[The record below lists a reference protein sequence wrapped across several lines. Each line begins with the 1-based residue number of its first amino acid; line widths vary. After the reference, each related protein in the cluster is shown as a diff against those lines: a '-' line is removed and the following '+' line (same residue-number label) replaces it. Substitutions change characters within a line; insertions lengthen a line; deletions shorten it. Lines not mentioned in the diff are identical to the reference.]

1 MRFDEVRSWYA
12 EPERYLGGLVCF
24 FMVGI
29 IFLTWQFLMPS
40 YSALKEI
47 KQQNQSLR
55 LRPAILHSTIEPSQ
69 KTTIEPT
76 YEKRFF
82 IKTDQTSNFLQGFS
96 SWIENQKISV
106 EQLTSAS
113 EPEGLIFQLRCSGN
127 FAQVFDFLIK
137 FNQIPLLLTQVKL
150 RINWPEF
157 QSNQSNQI
165 SQQIRSVK
173 KVNQEGPVNEVNQV
187 KPGALR
193 VELSALV
200 HRSEQGQFNW
210 SFAPYVW
217 SQGSSFQDACSD
229 GDTKSWHYRGWASLL
244 FSEPKGQS
252 VISTRLSNWIYREN
266 ACSAHEWV
274 SLSHG

>member
-24 FMVGI
+24 FMAGI
-29 IFLTWQFLMPS
+29 VFLTWQFLMPS
-40 YSALKEI
+40 YSALREI
-47 KQQNQSLR
+47 EQQNQSLR
-55 LRPAILHSTIEPSQ
+55 LIPGILHSTIEPSQ
-69 KTTIEPT
+69 KTTIELT
-76 YEKRFF
+76 YEQRFF

-96 SWIENQKISV
+96 NWIEKQKISV

-113 EPEGLIFQLRCSGN
+113 EPEGLVFQLRCSGN

-137 FNQIPLLLTQVKL
+137 FNQIPLLVTQIKL

-157 QSNQSNQI
+157 PSNQSNQI
-165 SQQIRSVK
+165 SQQIRTVK
-173 KVNQEGPVNEVNQV
+173 KIKQEGQVNQV

-210 SFAPYVW
+210 NFTPYVW
-217 SQGSSFQDACSD
+217 TQGSSFQDRCLN

-266 ACSAHEWV
+266 ACSSHEWV
-274 SLSHG
+274 NLSHG